1 MYNIIWR
8 RIMKK
13 FYTDDRT
20 VDEINKAYSGKTM
33 GEIQEIENAR
43 FKKIQ
48 PMIDEKH
55 KEFCGTDRTRMLT
68 VQKLI
73 DYLKTQDPNACILA
87 YEPNSLAYIEQLPGL
102 PSSDVCTVKE
112 DREKQ
117 REFLKN
123 WYKDTP
129 NTEQKIEDELAEM
142 YRYAQDNDVIIKFN

>member
-1 MYNIIWR
+1 
-8 RIMKK
+8 MKK

-55 KEFCGTDRTRMLT
+55 DEFCGNDRTQMLT

-73 DYLKTQDPNACILA
+73 DYLKTQDPNECVLA
-87 YEPNSLAYIEQLPGL
+87 YEDNSLSYIEQSPNLPN
-102 PSSDVCTVKE
+102 SDICTVKE
-112 DREKQ
+112 AKAEHREN
-117 REFLKN
+117 LKH
-123 WYKDTP
+123 WYKDTH
-129 NTEQKIEDELAEM
+129 NAEQRIEDEIADT
-142 YRYAQDNDVIIKFN
+142 YRYAKDNDIIIKFN